1 MRKYHT
7 RKVTDKE
14 TQKTIISFINLDK
27 DFEGQFV
34 VPDGIEIIAK
44 GAFAECRDLT
54 TVKLPST
61 LKKINEGAF
70 SSCSKLKSIVVPRS
84 VVSIAK
90 RAFANCSELTTVKL
104 PSSLK
109 EIGEEA
115 FEGCYSLTDIVI
127 PEGVITINKRTFSC
141 CDTLATVK
149 FPTTLKEIGEEA
161 FENCDSLTG
170 VIIPEGVETIAE
182 RAFSNCSELATVIL
196 PSTLKKL
203 GGMAFKCC
211 SLTNI
216 VVPEGITVIPSECFA
231 SSSLS
236 EVNLPN
242 SLITIEDNAFNACEL
257 KCIKLPD
264 SVESIGYRSFFDNKA
279 DTIYVGASMRV
290 LGEDALWCNTPH
302 RVEVAP
308 DNSVFTDAG
317 CNVIMEKRTGRIVFG
332 ATYSTIPENAKA
344 IARSA
349 FRNAP
354 QVIII
359 PSSVET
365 IENGAFCFCGDDVTI
380 ILQEGVKTIEWQ
392 AFQALKGQKI
402 TVYIPSTVTKIDGQ
416 ASYVDFHLDAANK
429 SYTYDAEGM
438 NLISDTGNLVWGRL
452 LKGVPSNVTEMSLV
466 IEGLNYSQIIIP
478 GNVHKIQP
486 STIQYSSGIDKFIMS
501 RGVHIFPEPY
511 DTWRTGCD
519 IEIIVD
525 EEDKGQ
531 GIVRKSVFV
540 IPAGTDSKALQESM
554 GNESIIGHFF
564 KFDARF
570 LRINKVKL

>member
-1 MRKYHT
+1 MRRYHT
-7 RKVTDKE
+7 RKVTDKK
-14 TQKTIISFINLDK
+14 TQKVVMTFIRLDN
-27 DFEGQFV
+27 DFEGHFV
-34 VPDGIEIIAK
+34 VPDGIEVIAK
-44 GAFAECRDLT
+44 GAFAKCRNLT

-61 LKKINEGAF
+61 LKEIKEGAF
-70 SSCSKLKSIVVPRS
+70 EFCSELKSIVVPKG

-90 RAFANCSELTTVKL
+90 RAFADCTELTTVKL

-115 FEGCYSLTDIVI
+115 FADCYSLTDIVI
-127 PEGVITINKRTFSC
+127 PEGVIAINKSTFFW

-149 FPTTLKEIGEEA
+149 FPSTLKEIGEEA
-161 FENCDSLTG
+161 FENCDSLTSI
-170 VIIPEGVETIAE
+170 IIPEGVESIAAW
-182 RAFSNCSELATVIL
+182 AFYDCSYLSTVIL
-196 PSTLKKL
+196 PSSLTKL
-203 GGMAFKCC
+203 GAMAFKKC
-211 SLTNI
+211 SSLVKI
-216 VVPEGITVIPSECFA
+216 AIPEGITVIPSECFD
-231 SSSLS
+231 SSALS
-236 EVNLPN
+236 EISLPN
-242 SLITIEDNAFNACEL
+242 SLKIIEENAFNACNL

-279 DTIYVGASMRV
+279 DTIHIGTSLRV

-302 RVEVAP
+302 KVEVAP

-317 CNVIMEKRTGRIVFG
+317 CNVIMEKRTGRLLFG

-344 IARSA
+344 IARGA

-365 IENGAFCFCGDDVTI
+365 IENGAFCFCGNDIKI

-438 NLISDTGNLVWGRL
+438 NLISNTGNIVWGRL

-466 IEGLNYSQIIIP
+466 VEGLNYTEILIP
-478 GNVHKIQP
+478 GSVHKIEP
-486 STIQYSSGIDKFIMS
+486 STIKYSSGIGKFIFS
-501 RGVHIFPEPY
+501 QGVFISPEPD
-511 DTWRTGCD
+511 DTWRTGCEID
-519 IEIIVD
+519 IIVD
-525 EEDKGQ
+525 KEDKGH
-531 GIVRKSVFV
+531 GIIRKNVFV
-540 IPAGTDSKALQESM
+540 IPAGTDSKTIQESM
-554 GNESIIGHFF
+554 GEESIIGEYSQFLF
-564 KFDARF
+564 K
-570 LRINKVKL
+570 RIIRGIE